1 MIITLDEIVSLY
13 LTAMIVAVIVG
24 YFVVK
29 QR

>member
-13 LTAMIVAVIVG
+13 LTAMILAVIAG

>member
-13 LTAMIVAVIVG
+13 STAMIVAVMVG

>member
-13 LTAMIVAVIVG
+13 STAMIVAVIVG
-24 YFVVK
+24 HFVVK

>member
-13 LTAMIVAVIVG
+13 LTAMIVAVMVG
-24 YFVVK
+24 YSVVK

>member
-13 LTAMIVAVIVG
+13 LTAMIVAVMVG
-24 YFVVK
+24 YLVVM